1 MIVNKG
7 QLIKVTHVRKGVFEA
22 VAAKDFDTEKEEWY
36 PVVVVFGETI
46 EGLSRAWEY
55 GTRIPCRRSL
65 CKIEVVGDQRFRKLR
80 AIVKNDASN

>member
-1 MIVNKG
+1 MLVKQG
-7 QLIKVTHVRKGVFEA
+7 QLIKVTHTRKGTFEV

-36 PVVVVFGETI
+36 PVAIAYGETI

-65 CKIEVVGDQRFRKLR
+65 CKIEVIGDRRFKRLR
-80 AIVKNDASN
+80 TIAKNNASN